1 MAGIAAMGHS
11 VAEFPERVSGRIRV
25 RRPAVRVTRRNLAQL
40 ACVIAAYYAAAHL
53 GYAFGFSGAVAAIV
67 WLPVGVGIA
76 ALYLFGPQLW
86 PAVVIGDLLVNNYS
100 TLPLGSAIGQS
111 CGNLLEVVVAA
122 VLLRRFAARNA
133 PFGSAAG
140 IAGLVLAL
148 MAGTAI
154 SATVGSLSLVAGHVV
169 QTRSV
174 WDLWRTWWLGDL
186 SGALI
191 VVPLAIA
198 WIPLPRRPWFHG
210 HAMELALLL
219 VTLVALSILA
229 AQAGRPLSYLAFP
242 ALTWAAV
249 RFGPRGATL
258 GVAVGAAFTIWAIT
272 HYLGPFEFHSMN
284 RELLDTQLYL
294 AVSTLSTL
302 ALAALAYERETLVA
316 SVHASRTR
324 IVAAADEERRRI
336 ERNVHDGAQQRLV
349 VLGAH
354 LGRSAQAARADP
366 GSAAAA
372 FESAQAE
379 LQLAIDELR
388 ELVHG
393 IRPPALRRFGLA
405 RAVELVAAR
414 SATPIELAELP
425 EQRLDETAE
434 ATAYYVVLEALT
446 NAQRYAR
453 ASMIRVSVRMSSRT
467 LLLDIEDDG
476 VGGAVEHDDL
486 GLQGLRDRVE
496 AIGGTFG
503 IESDPGTG
511 THLTADIPA
520 TIAVNGSA

>member
-1 MAGIAAMGHS
+1 MAGIATMGHS
-11 VAEFPERVSGRIRV
+11 VAEFPERLSGRFGV
-25 RRPAVRVTRRNLAQL
+25 TKPAVRLRRRYLAQL
-40 ACVIAAYYAAAHL
+40 TCVVAAYYAAAHL
-53 GYAFGFSGAVAAIV
+53 GYAFGFSGSVAAIV

-76 ALYLFGPQLW
+76 GLYLLGPQLW

-111 CGNLLEVVVAA
+111 FGNLLEVLVAA
-122 VLLRRFAARNA
+122 MLLRRFAARNA

-140 IAGLVLAL
+140 IAGLLLAL
-148 MAGTAI
+148 MIGTAI
-154 SATVGSLSLVAGHVV
+154 SATIGSLALVLGHVV
-169 QTRSV
+169 ALRSASG
-174 WDLWRTWWLGDL
+174 LWRTWWLGDL
-186 SGALI
+186 CGAMI
-191 VVPLAIA
+191 VVPFAIA
-198 WIPLPRRPWFHG
+198 WVPLPRRPWVHG
-210 HAMELALLL
+210 RVVEFVLLL
-219 VTLVALSILA
+219 LTLIALSIVA

-258 GVAVGAAFTIWAIT
+258 AIVIGAAFTIWAIT
-272 HYLGPFEFHSMN
+272 DYLGPFEFHSIN

-302 ALAALAYERETLVA
+302 ALAALAHERETLAA
-316 SVHASRTR
+316 SMHASRSR

-336 ERNVHDGAQQRLV
+336 ERNVHDGAQQRLT
-349 VLGAH
+349 VLAAH

-366 GSAAAA
+366 GGAAAS
-372 FESAQAE
+372 FQSAQAE
-379 LQLAIDELR
+379 LQVAIDELR

-393 IRPPALRRFGLA
+393 IRPAGLRRFGLA

-414 SATPIELAELP
+414 SPTPIDLVELP

-446 NAQRYAR
+446 NAQRYAH
-453 ASMIRVSVRMSSRT
+453 ASTIRVSVRMSSRT

-503 IESDPGTG
+503 IESHLGTG
-511 THLTADIPA
+511 THVTADIPA
-520 TIAVNGSA
+520 TVVAGGSA